1 MTTYGNLAGRTLLEE
16 RHDMKE
22 MMKRLENK
30 LEKTDAEQ
38 KEMKTQIT
46 DLQYRVKVLTQTSE
60 GYRKIR
66 RRFLEVYRRDILN
79 EVDRQGLKIISEGNE
94 AAHDGDAVTDA
105 SLYTPGEQHD
115 EKVLVDLYGLTA
127 SQILYLGK
135 CRTSLSKFT

>member
-30 LEKTDAEQ
+30 LEKTDAAVA
-38 KEMKTQIT
+38 

-79 EVDRQGLKIISEGNE
+79 EVDRQGFKIISEGNE
-94 AAHDGDAVTDA
+94 AAHDGDVVTDA